1 MRPRIIAAA
10 FAAVGAVQAY
20 DGPYCLDPNTDLLND
35 APCENRL
42 SIVDGTEWKSNDIFK
57 CFSYAL
63 TPSLCHHQHFW
74 PDNDLTPLE
83 ACCGCGG
90 GTHTACT
97 NCDKSVSYRNER
109 GVCVKKSE
117 CVHYDAA
124 AETATTDRVCVSVP
138 YGYYAVSP
146 TEIKPWS
153 TCPLNTFVAVW
164 GSATADVECHRCPEN
179 TVSLEIL
186 APCSCAPGFQPIAG
200 NTIPCEECPPNT
212 YNDAVSLDECT
223 PCSPCPQEHIV
234 AECTATHDVICA
246 SEHCTGPNCNVCGR
260 LARSEFARVM
270 CAEKTEA
277 ECDACIREYSNG
289 RFDLVGKNPDDVPV
303 NDTVSYSDFTV
314 EPPTFETHPH
324 RPNAIGRPIGIY
336 RRKTIALAHSD
347 DFTADLY
354 WGNAFVAAVD
364 IGRTERVQILG
375 PVLVWTA
382 GSYDLETNVYTKV
395 KNSGAWQRILVSE
408 QHTRYFEIAQGT
420 QTSTECD
427 DLSPNFENISPTGVR
442 YYLYC
447 TDFDDNATWCIDSEF
462 NLATD
467 ATVGLTPPEACCAC
481 GGGNRAR
488 IRWIEDGNTVSS
500 AGVTPTEHSGI
511 FSHSQDTATFWY
523 TNANNTFFE
532 VYDKDSNKVGDYI
545 ANFVFHDVRNG
556 VANTL
561 VGTNDTHIV
570 VLDMHDYTVMSTY
583 SLTATVQASFAAP
596 SVVRGCVALGGTCS
610 ESLLCCD
617 ETHEYA
623 KYSEPPEPTIA
634 NVAMLSNSGP
644 PTIARLNTIPLQFKG
659 RSSTADPI
667 SQPATVTANPVAYQ
681 SRPTPMGVKAL
692 GYNRPG
698 GFDAFQV
705 GRAHQ

>member
-1 MRPRIIAAA
+1 MICSRFSYYDSHQKAITKSLSVLLL
-10 FAAVGAVQAY
+10 AVFSAQAY
-20 DGPYCLDPNTDLLND
+20 NGPFCLDPPGATCKDRPSTL
-35 APCENRL
+35 
-42 SIVDGTEWKSNDIFK
+42 DGTPWEDKNQFPCDSYRLIPQWCNDH
-57 CFSYAL
+57 
-63 TPSLCHHQHFW
+63 SLW
-74 PDNDLTPLE
+74 PDNDLTPQE
-83 ACCGCGG
+83 ACCACGG
-90 GTHTACT
+90 GTCT
-97 NCDKSVSYRNER
+97 NCDESVSYRDED
-109 GVCVKKSE
+109 GVCVKKA
-117 CVHYDAA
+117 C
-124 AETATTDRVCVSVP
+124 
-138 YGYYAVSP
+138 
-146 TEIKPWS
+146 
-153 TCPLNTFVAVW
+153 
-164 GSATADVECHRCPEN
+164 GSH
-179 TVSLEIL
+179 
-186 APCSCAPGFQPIAG
+186 
-200 NTIPCEECPPNT
+200 
-212 YNDAVSLDECT
+212 
-223 PCSPCPQEHIV
+223 
-234 AECTATHDVICA
+234 
-246 SEHCTGPNCNVCGR
+246 
-260 LARSEFARVM
+260 ARSEFARVM
-270 CAEKTEA
+270 CADKPEA

-324 RPNAIGRPIGIY
+324 SPNAIGRPIGIY

-382 GSYDLETNVYTKV
+382 GSYDLETNNYTKV
-395 KNSGAWQRILVSE
+395 ENSGAWQRILVSE

-427 DLSPNFENISPTGVR
+427 DLSAYFENISPTGAH
-442 YYLYC
+442 YTIYC
-447 TDFDDNATWCIDSEF
+447 TDFDNNATWCIDTEF

-488 IRWIEDGNTVSS
+488 IRWIEDGNLVSS

-511 FSHSQDTATFWY
+511 FSHSQDTATYWY
-523 TNANNTFFE
+523 TSATNTFFDI
-532 VYDKDSNKVGDYI
+532 YDKDSNKVGDYI

-561 VGTNDTHIV
+561 VGTNDTHII
-570 VLDMHDYTVMSTY
+570 VLNMHDYTVMSTY
-583 SLTATVQASFAAP
+583 SLTATVQASPAAP

-644 PTIARLNTIPLQFKG
+644 PTITRLNTMPLKFKG

-667 SQPATVTANPVAYQ
+667 SQPAAVTANPVAYQ

-705 GRAHQ
+705 GRAHQSCLWV